1 MGVKVINILVIVC
14 LFVVVLGDQ
23 WVLGVVLWYVVI
35 VKDVVIVVVVG
46 NDGEVGC
53 GNNLMYDL
61 LDLLDFWDWY
71 QVMVV
76 LLLLWFFDYVLLVGV
91 VDVYGVVLDKSMLGL
106 WVGVVVLGIY
116 IMGLLL

>member
-1 MGVKVINILVIVC
+1 M
-14 LFVVVLGDQ
+14 
-23 WVLGVVLWYVVI
+23 
-35 VKDVVIVVVVG
+35 
-46 NDGEVGC
+46 
-53 GNNLMYDL
+53 
-61 LDLLDFWDWY
+61 
-71 QVMVV
+71 